1 MISLSL
7 LCQKDVINI
16 ITGQNIGHVDDIE
29 FCRDDARVQFL
40 VIFGRPRFFGLLG
53 RGDDVRI
60 PWDNVVTIGKD
71 AVLVNNSEIKETGKK
86 QKFALNFE

>member
-16 ITGQNIGHVDDIE
+16 VTGQNVGRVDDIE
-29 FCRDDARVQFL
+29 FCRDDAKVQFL
-40 VIFGRPRFFGLLG
+40 VIFGRPRLWGLLG

-60 PWDNVVTIGKD
+60 PWQNVVTIGRD
-71 AVLVNNSEIKETGKK
+71 AVLVNNCEIKENNKK
-86 QKFALNFE
+86 QKFSLNFE

>member
-16 ITGQNIGHVDDIE
+16 VTGQNVGRVDDIE
-29 FCRDDARVQFL
+29 FCRDDAKVQFL
-40 VIFGRPRFFGLLG
+40 VIFGRPRLWGLLG

-60 PWDNVVTIGKD
+60 PWQNVVTIGRD
-71 AVLVNNSEIKETGKK
+71 AVLVNSCEIKENNKK
-86 QKFALNFE
+86 QKFSLNFE